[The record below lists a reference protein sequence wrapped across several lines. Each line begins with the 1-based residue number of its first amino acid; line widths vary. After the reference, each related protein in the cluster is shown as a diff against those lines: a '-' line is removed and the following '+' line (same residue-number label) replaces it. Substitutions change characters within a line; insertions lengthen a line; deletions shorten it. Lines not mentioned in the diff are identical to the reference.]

1 MDTAHPLPRRLDL
14 TRDLRHR
21 SVFLFGPRQTGKT
34 TWVRQSFPGAPF
46 FNLLQGDVFLRLS
59 REPGR
64 LRQELAA
71 ADPASGPIVI
81 DEIQKLPRLLDDVH
95 DLIESRGF
103 RFVLA
108 ASSPTKLRRGGV
120 NLLGGRARTR
130 RLCPFVSAEV
140 PEWDLLRAIN
150 VGGIPSIHFSDEP
163 REDLRT
169 YCGNYLQLE
178 IQAEGLVR
186 GVEPFSRFLSAAG
199 ASYAQT
205 IVFERLA
212 SDAAVPA
219 RTVREYFQVI
229 EDTLLG
235 TLLPPFAPRMARR
248 KPVSR
253 AKLFFFDVGVANALA
268 SIGEILPGSPAF
280 GPALEHL
287 VFCELSTWLAYN
299 RDPRPLSYWRTNDG
313 SEVDFVVG
321 DEVAIEVKATASVTR
336 RDLAGLNRLAA
347 ETPLRRRFVVCREPV
362 AREVEGIRI
371 VPAREFFHALWTGE
385 ITDSR

>member
-1 MDTAHPLPRRLDL
+1 MENASPLPRRLDIARDL
-14 TRDLRHR
+14 TRR

-34 TWVRQSFPGAPF
+34 TWLRQSFPDSAF

-64 LRQELAA
+64 LRQELADA
-71 ADPASGPIVI
+71 HPGAGPVVI

-108 ASSPTKLRRGGV
+108 ASSPAKLRRGGV

-140 PEWDLLRAIN
+140 PDWNLLRAIN
-150 VGGIPSIHFSDEP
+150 VGGIPSIYFSDEP
-163 REDLRT
+163 LEDLRA
-169 YCGNYLQLE
+169 YCGNYLRLE

-186 GVEPFSRFLSAAG
+186 GVEPFSRFLAAAG
-199 ASYAQT
+199 ASYAQP

-219 RTVREYFQVI
+219 RTLREYFQVI

-235 TLLPPFAPRMARR
+235 TLLPPFAPRKARR

-253 AKLFFFDVGVANALA
+253 AKLFFFDVGVANVLA
-268 SIGEILPGSPAF
+268 STGEILPGSAAF
-280 GPALEHL
+280 GPALEQL
-287 VFCELSTWLAYN
+287 IFCEVSAWLAYT
-299 RDPRPLSYWRTNDG
+299 RDPRPLSYWRTHDG

-336 RDLAGLNRLAA
+336 RDLAGLRRLAG
-347 ETPLRRRFVVCREPV
+347 ESPLRSRILVCREPA
-362 AREVEGIRI
+362 ARIVDGIRI
-371 VPAREFFHALWTGE
+371 LPVREFLRALWTGE
-385 ITDSR
+385 LLDLP